1 MVLYRREK
9 IPGGTWFFT
18 VTLNDRRSKAL
29 LDHVVCLLRAY
40 REVAHRRRHHTHA
53 LVIMPDHLHA
63 IWTLPEGDSD
73 FSSRWAVVKRKFVAQ
88 LPNVSASPWQ
98 SRFWEHRI
106 RNDVDFARHVDYIHY
121 NPVKHGYVVNPTDW
135 RWSTVHR
142 YVRQGWIP
150 RDWAAIEGSFG
161 ESPGSP
167 S

>member
-1 MVLYRREK
+1 MTPIDALHQFFGFESFRGSQAAIIDRVL
-9 IPGGTWFFT
+9 GG
-18 VTLNDRRSKAL
+18 
-29 LDHVVCLLRAY
+29 
-40 REVAHRRRHHTHA
+40 EHA

-121 NPVKHGYVVNPTDW
+121 NPIKHNLCACAHAWPHSTFSRWVESGGYERSWQCGCDGRRPIAPNFD
-135 RWSTVHR
+135 
-142 YVRQGWIP
+142 
-150 RDWAAIEGSFG
+150 AMG
-161 ESPGSP
+161 ELELE
-167 S
+167 